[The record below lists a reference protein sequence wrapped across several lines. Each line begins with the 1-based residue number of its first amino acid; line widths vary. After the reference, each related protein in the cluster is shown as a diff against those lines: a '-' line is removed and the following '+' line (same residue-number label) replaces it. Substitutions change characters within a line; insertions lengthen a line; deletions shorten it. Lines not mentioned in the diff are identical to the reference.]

1 VMECPPRMQAPPP
14 QVDNLMDLLDL
25 GGDDE
30 LSTAPP
36 ATTAAS
42 TGEPACV
49 ALSCPPHAAVATG
62 PVACK

>member
-1 VMECPPRMQAPPP
+1 MECPPHLQAPPP

-30 LSTAPP
+30 LPAAQP

-42 TGEPACV
+42 AGKPVPAYCCC
-49 ALSCPPHAAVATG
+49 LPHAAVATG
-62 PVACK
+62 SIV

>member
-1 VMECPPRMQAPPP
+1 MECPPRLQAPPP

-30 LSTAPP
+30 PP
-36 ATTAAS
+36 AAQPATAAAS

-49 ALSCPPHAAVATG
+49 AAAV
-62 PVACK
+62 CHMQ